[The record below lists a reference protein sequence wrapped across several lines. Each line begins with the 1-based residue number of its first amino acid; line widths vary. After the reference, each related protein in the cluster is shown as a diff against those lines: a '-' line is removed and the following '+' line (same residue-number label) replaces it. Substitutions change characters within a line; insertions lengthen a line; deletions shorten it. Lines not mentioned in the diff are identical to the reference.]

1 MGDRPDY
8 EVERGSYWRSVENRR
23 KAGIAAAIAIAVLG
37 VAGTL
42 ALSAT
47 REPMR
52 GGSGET
58 SSTITPAEET
68 SETSAAV
75 PSDGDDAADGTAG
88 GPDGSGAE
96 GGVGAVT
103 AVPARGA
110 LVAYRREGKLC
121 VSAEDGSGERALAD
135 SLAGVYTLSPDGGT
149 IAYVEGGGGLSLV
162 DVASGAAVTVG
173 PATQDPPSWAPDSSW
188 LVYTA
193 PGPVV
198 MLVPRSGHGAIQL
211 FAGSMP
217 VVSVADGIV
226 VAAAESGGIAVWRG
240 GALSVVPTPGTV
252 TGLATDGASVWCG
265 SLATDGSASLC
276 TGGDE
281 RYGEA
286 GRGGRPRV
294 HPRGHVQRPAALARR
309 LAARVRRAGRRR
321 LLAHVRGARRRGQRD
336 RAEREAR
343 LLSAAVDAPTGPRCS
358 SSRATRSRGSR
369 RRSCGSRLRALRGGC
384 WWTAGGCD
392 RIRAMRPA
400 SSPVCIP
407 RSDTPTVWRRS

>member
-1 MGDRPDY
+1 MGDHPDY

-47 REPMR
+47 REPTR

-75 PSDGDDAADGTAG
+75 PSDDDDAADETAG

-96 GGVGAVT
+96 GGAGAVT

-110 LVAYRREGKLC
+110 IVAYRRAGKLC

-217 VVSVADGIV
+217 VVSVADGAV
-226 VAAAESGGIAVWRG
+226 VGAAESGGIAVWRG
-240 GALSVVPTPGTV
+240 GSLSVVPAPGTV

-265 SLATDGSASLC
+265 SLAADGSASLC
-276 TGGDE
+276 TGAMNGTGKRVVVAAPESTRVVTFSDLLLSPDGSQLVFAEQGDDGYS
-281 RYGEA
+281 RMFAVPA
-286 GRGGRPRV
+286 GGGN
-294 HPRGHVQRPAALARR
+294 ATELS
-309 LAARVRRAGRRR
+309 VRRDCYPLRWTADGASVLFVEGNAFQGEPTALMRVTPSGASRR
-321 LLAHVRGARRRGQRD
+321 LL
-336 RAEREAR
+336 
-343 LLSAAVDAPTGPRCS
+343 VD
-358 SSRATRSRGSR
+358 
-369 RRSCGSRLRALRGGC
+369 GG
-384 WWTAGGCD
+384 G
-392 RIRAMRPA
+392 M
-400 SSPVCIP
+400 
-407 RSDTPTVWRRS
+407 